1 MEQEFS
7 NIKELKKRVTPALKT
22 KLKEL
27 KSQNYTIVTLDD
39 IWNYSINKWKKS
51 QDLTLY
57 DIVNDILKFD
67 IEEIENQGV
76 N

>member
-1 MEQEFS
+1 MDIEFK
-7 NIKELKKRVTPALKT
+7 NLEELKKRVGPALAT
-22 KLKEL
+22 KEKEL
-27 KSQNYTIVTLDD
+27 KLKKYSIKKEE
-39 IWNYSINKWKKS
+39 IWNYLVKNKWSTSKN
-51 QDLTLY
+51 LTLY